1 MANDIRLNHAAQ
13 TLVSSFGSRYGK
25 HRADILTQAVCSSPY
40 LAGRFNRA
48 AAEGRIEA
56 LGELDTERLPD
67 TVAGF
72 LPSKKT
78 VVLRLDYFT
87 DKEKDTYAL
96 VGALAHEVRHSLNLP
111 AQEPAREAFGNAVVA
126 KAQDKNIPDYT
137 PELKAQQEMARR
149 DESMAEID
157 AFNAVISR
165 WQHLHPNKPIDNSDN
180 LKNLIGKYPDLGN
193 YHAITFNRKN
203 FDELVFNDKF
213 AWDEKTGLLITD
225 NDFKKHSNWQQEQ
238 NFEQMGKYFY
248 DIPRTGLS
256 DYRNKNGAK
265 WLNEIFV
272 AEAHFRSKGR
282 EERPIML
289 DMQKLGW
296 SEDELEKAG
305 LRPLSETGI
314 RYITPDAGN
323 GVFEGN
329 RPAPNRQ
336 TQPENPKHPAAS
348 SFSMDFGLA
357 KTTVQEPSAKQDV
370 QQEQKQ
376 EQEKESEPKTEPDF
390 GMGK

>member
-25 HRADILTQAVCSSPY
+25 HRADLLTQAVCSSPY
-40 LAGRFNRA
+40 LAERFNRA
-48 AAEGRIEA
+48 ATEGRIEA

-137 PELKAQQEMARR
+137 PELEAQQEMARR

-165 WQHLHPNKPIDNSDN
+165 WQHLHPNKPIVSKTIEDL
-180 LKNLIGKYPDLGN
+180 LKAYPDLGN

-203 FDELVFNDKF
+203 FDELAFNDKF

-248 DIPRTGLS
+248 DTPRTRLL
-256 DYRNKNGAK
+256 DYRNSNGAK

-272 AEAHFRSKGR
+272 AEAHFLSKGR

-305 LRPLSETGI
+305 LHPLSETGI
-314 RYITPDAGN
+314 RYITPDGGN
-323 GVFEGN
+323 GVFESN
-329 RPAPNRQ
+329 RSAPNRQ

-357 KTTVQEPSAKQDV
+357 KTTVPEPSAKQDV

>member
-13 TLVSSFGSRYGK
+13 ALVSSFGSRYGK

-40 LAGRFNRA
+40 LAERFNRA

-56 LGELDTERLPD
+56 LGELDMEQFPNTIG
-67 TVAGF
+67 GF
-72 LPSKKT
+72 LPNKKT

-137 PELKAQQEMARR
+137 PELEAQQEMARR

-165 WQHLHPNKPIDNSDN
+165 WQHLHPNEPIVGQTIRDL
-180 LKNLIGKYPDLGN
+180 LKAYPDLGN

-248 DIPRTGLS
+248 DIPREGLS

-296 SEDELEKAG
+296 SENELEKAG
-305 LRPLSETGI
+305 LHPLSETGI

-336 TQPENPKHPAAS
+336 TQPENQKHPAAS

-357 KTTVQEPSAKQDV
+357 KTTVPEPSAKQDV

>member
-13 TLVSSFGSRYGK
+13 ALVSSFGSRYGN
-25 HRADILTQAVCSSPY
+25 RADLLTQAVCSSPY
-40 LAGRFNRA
+40 LAERFNRA

-56 LGELDTERLPD
+56 LGELDTEQLPD
-67 TVAGF
+67 TIAGF

-78 VVLRLDYFT
+78 VMLRLDYFT

-165 WQHLHPNKPIDNSDN
+165 WQHLHPNEPINDSDN
-180 LKNLIGKYPDLGN
+180 LKTLIGKYPDLGN
-193 YHAITFNRKN
+193 YHAITFNREN
-203 FDELVFNDKF
+203 FNKLAFNDKF

-248 DIPRTGLS
+248 DTPRTELL
-256 DYRNKNGAK
+256 DYRNSNGAK

-314 RYITPDAGN
+314 PYITPDAGN

-329 RPAPNRQ
+329 CPAPNRQ
-336 TQPENPKHPAAS
+336 TQPENQKHPAAS

>member
-25 HRADILTQAVCSSPY
+25 HRADLLTQAVCSSPY
-40 LAGRFNRA
+40 LAERFNRA
-48 AAEGRIEA
+48 ATEGRIEA

-137 PELKAQQEMARR
+137 PELEAQQEMARR

-165 WQHLHPNKPIDNSDN
+165 WQHLHPNKPIVSKTIEDL
-180 LKNLIGKYPDLGN
+180 LKAYPDLGN

-203 FDELVFNDKF
+203 FDELAFNDKF

-248 DIPRTGLS
+248 DTPRTRLL
-256 DYRNKNGAK
+256 DYRNSNGAK

-272 AEAHFRSKGR
+272 AEAHFLSKGR

-305 LRPLSETGI
+305 LHPLSETGI
-314 RYITPDAGN
+314 RYITPDGGN
-323 GVFEGN
+323 GVFESN
-329 RPAPNRQ
+329 RSAPNRQ

-357 KTTVQEPSAKQDV
+357 KTMVPEPPAKQEV

>member
-25 HRADILTQAVCSSPY
+25 HRADLLTQAVCSSPY
-40 LAGRFNRA
+40 LAERFNRA
-48 AAEGRIEA
+48 ATEGRIEA

-137 PELKAQQEMARR
+137 PELEAQQEMARR

-225 NDFKKHSNWQQEQ
+225 NDFKRHSNWQQEQ

-248 DIPRTGLS
+248 DTPRTRLL
-256 DYRNKNGAK
+256 DYRNSNGAK

-272 AEAHFRSKGR
+272 AEAHFLSKGR

-305 LRPLSETGI
+305 LHPLSETGI
-314 RYITPDAGN
+314 RYITPDGGN
-323 GVFEGN
+323 GVFESN
-329 RPAPNRQ
+329 RSAPNRQ

-357 KTTVQEPSAKQDV
+357 KTTVPEPSTKQDV